1 MTTKNVIY
9 AREDISCILP
19 ESMDTEFDFYDAE
32 QAPVSLYGVFRE
44 GDGFVRMPRHIAR
57 RVSERVAVRNEHT
70 AGGRIRFVTD
80 SSRIAV
86 IAAVAP
92 GGGMPH
98 FAYTGVS
105 GFDLYASGEGTM
117 RYWGTIVPPPDH
129 TGSIHGVVDLM
140 AKERRT
146 VQINMPLYNSVKK
159 VYIGLERGSTLL
171 AAEPLS
177 VPPVVYY
184 GSSITQGG
192 CASRPGNSYQAI
204 IHQNLKADYLNLGF
218 SGSALAEEV
227 MMEYIAALSMSAF
240 VYDYDHNA
248 PDVEFLEK
256 THYGG
261 YRAVRTAQPDVPI
274 LILSRPKC
282 RLTPEE
288 EERRRIIRASYDRA
302 IAEGDRRVYY
312 IDGTELLEP
321 GMEDHALVDNCHPAD
336 IGFFSMAKRIGP
348 MICRMIE
355 GTQLPSGGE

>member
-1 MTTKNVIY
+1 MMTKNAMCIP
-9 AREDISCILP
+9 EDLFCALP
-19 ESMDTEFDFYDAE
+19 EQMRAEIDFYDAE
-32 QAPVSLYGVFRE
+32 QAPISLYGVFRE
-44 GDGFVRMPRHIAR
+44 GDSFVRMPRHIAQ

-80 SSRIAV
+80 SSRIVV

-105 GFDLYASGEGTM
+105 GFDLYASKEGAM
-117 RYWGTIVPPPDH
+117 RYQGTIVPPLDH

-140 AKERRT
+140 TKESRT
-146 VQINMPLYNSVKK
+146 IQINMPLYNSVRK

-171 AAEPLS
+171 AAEPLRGL
-177 VPPVVYY
+177 PVVYY

-204 IHQNLKADYLNLGF
+204 IHQNLKTDYLNLGF
-218 SGSALAEEV
+218 SGSALAEET
-227 MMEYIAALSMSAF
+227 MMEYIAALPMSVF

-248 PDVEFLEK
+248 PDAEFLKK
-256 THYGG
+256 THYSG
-261 YRAVRTAQPDVPI
+261 YRTVRTAQPDVPI
-274 LILSRPKC
+274 AILSRPKY

-348 MICRMIE
+348 LIRRMIE
-355 GTQLPSGGE
+355 GEKLPSGGE